1 MVAGGTRRE
10 SGAKLQGIGTTWNDL
25 ASPVILI
32 DHHQFESDETWA
44 RFERDTNVYRWR
56 AIKDLIEFQ
65 VRIAPCA
72 ASAPAPASLNAPEST
87 LVHIDP
93 PQSRS
98 IHLDTP
104 HFDPPCACVCVCV
117 RNRTALKIAPH

>member
-1 MVAGGTRRE
+1 MEAGTRRE
-10 SGAKLQGIGTTWNDL
+10 SGADLQGIGQTWNDL

-65 VRIAPCA
+65 VSFDTIR
-72 ASAPAPASLNAPEST
+72 SLLT
-87 LVHIDP
+87 LY
-93 PQSRS
+93 
-98 IHLDTP
+98 L
-104 HFDPPCACVCVCV
+104 
-117 RNRTALKIAPH
+117 

>member
-1 MVAGGTRRE
+1 MVAGTRRE
-10 SGAKLQGIGTTWNDL
+10 SGTDLQGIGQTWNDL

-65 VRIAPCA
+65 VRISLRGVSACA
-72 ASAPAPASLNAPEST
+72 G
-87 LVHIDP
+87 
-93 PQSRS
+93 
-98 IHLDTP
+98 
-104 HFDPPCACVCVCV
+104 
-117 RNRTALKIAPH
+117 IAQCP